1 MVPKRVRKMQTVRDG
16 LNNRNWAR
24 CIVRGLSILAIMDY
38 LDLWHMVDNTQLDER
53 PDRIIW
59 R

>member
-16 LNNRNWAR
+16 LNNQNWAR
-24 CIVRGLSILAIMDY
+24 FIVRGLSILAIMDY